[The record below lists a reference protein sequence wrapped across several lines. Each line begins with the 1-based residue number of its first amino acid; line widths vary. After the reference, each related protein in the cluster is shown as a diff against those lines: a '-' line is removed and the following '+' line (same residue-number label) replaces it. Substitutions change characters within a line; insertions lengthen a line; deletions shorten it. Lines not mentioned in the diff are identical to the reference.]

1 LGYTYGG
8 DAVGVATVHNG
19 GGLGAVSGVLG
30 ENLSGDIGGDSAN
43 GNGSESGDR
52 ETHCDRFGGEG
63 IRRMFVERYGHAKC
77 KERLVQKNVIGRITG
92 DRECKRG

>member
-1 LGYTYGG
+1 MWLRAICLGYTYGG

-52 ETHCDRFGGEG
+52 ETHCDRLGGG
-63 IRRMFVERYGHAKC
+63 GGDS
-77 KERLVQKNVIGRITG
+77 KNVR
-92 DRECKRG
+92 